1 VTPRRPQVVRM
12 EPHSRRPGTRFR
24 LLRVLALVPLLTSCA
39 GSASVSGMLVP
50 RGPARLDQAVVY
62 VQPEDPASA
71 PQLAEW
77 DARASITFSHQSLKP
92 SISVA
97 TVGSWL
103 EVWNAD
109 SVYHQ
114 PFSRSPA
121 LPFAAR
127 TVKPGTGYAVR
138 LTSGGVIEVFCQLH
152 AGESA
157 ELLVLE
163 NAAWTRPDSAGA
175 FRLPPL
181 PKGRYVLHAW
191 HPRLGEQSAPLD
203 IEKAG
208 HMSVELRY

>member
-1 VTPRRPQVVRM
+1 M
-12 EPHSRRPGTRFR
+12 EAHSRRSRTRFR
-24 LLRVLALVPLLTSCA
+24 ILRVLALVPLLTSCA
-39 GSASVSGMLVP
+39 GSASVSGLLVP

-71 PQLAEW
+71 PQLVEW
-77 DARASITFSHQSLKP
+77 GDRASITFAHGSVQP

-103 EVWNAD
+103 EIWNAD

-121 LPFAAR
+121 LPLEAR
-127 TVKPGTGYAVR
+127 TVKPGTGYALR
-138 LTSGGVIEVFCQLH
+138 LKTTGTIEVFCQLH

-157 ELLVLE
+157 ELLVLD

-175 FRLPPL
+175 FHLPPL

-191 HPRLGEQSAPLD
+191 HPRLGEQSTPLD
-203 IEKAG
+203 IEKGG